1 MKNRTFYL
9 LCIGELVVI
18 IAGEVGLFA
27 AAFIQILLI
36 THLFRSVSFSS
47 RTETEIFLSAF
58 LIPSILLLILILSLQ
73 HTLIPLFLLAIVA
86 SIAILVHQIADYRL
100 QRSFGGVS

>member
-9 LCIGELVVI
+9 LCIGELLVI

-36 THLFRSVSFSS
+36 AHLFRSVSFSS
-47 RTETEIFLSAF
+47 RIETKIFLTVF
-58 LIPSILLLILILSLQ
+58 LIPSAILFVLIFSFH
-73 HTLIPLFLLAIVA
+73 HTLIPLILLAIVA
-86 SIAILVHQIADYRL
+86 AIAILAHQVADYHL